1 MIKMYLWY
9 IYFIYN
15 ISYFIRRM
23 LSEHFGCKH
32 VYDWSTIKDNSTT
45 VVYMY
50 MLYYIHRYLSAL
62 HFVRLFVPQVGTL
75 ILIVCQIHK
84 HNMYHVVLKP
94 TQTNEKQHY
103 PIFNC

>member
-1 MIKMYLWY
+1 
-9 IYFIYN
+9 
-15 ISYFIRRM
+15 
-23 LSEHFGCKH
+23 
-32 VYDWSTIKDNSTT
+32 
-45 VVYMY
+45 

-75 ILIVCQIHK
+75 MLIVCQIHK

-103 PIFNC
+103 PIFYFLVALFTISWIHLVKQHSLIIRFIFIQTIVVS